1 MAISETQNTARTYFW
16 NGYRSGKIDVKGED
30 YIEIPRTGPFEER
43 PWMKAAEI
51 TDRTVEDLSKV
62 RPHTAELSETG
73 TWWDNGGLQAA
84 KLPVEAVDLCIGR
97 LIAH

>member
-1 MAISETQNTARTYFW
+1 
-16 NGYRSGKIDVKGED
+16 
-30 YIEIPRTGPFEER
+30 
-43 PWMKAAEI
+43 MKAAEI